1 VRSAAAFCPNRE
13 CVDFHQTGEPGEYR
27 EGVVV
32 CPKCGIHLVV
42 ERPVPPAAE
51 PAVPEGAG
59 EDQVAGPLVA
69 VATFELEHQ
78 ANLAASFLA
87 SNGIVV
93 LIAADDCGRTDPIL
107 GIVTGGLRLMVSE
120 SQAKL
125 ALALLE
131 QEARAGG

>member
-1 VRSAAAFCPNRE
+1 
-13 CVDFHQTGEPGEYR
+13 
-27 EGVVV
+27 
-32 CPKCGIHLVV
+32 
-42 ERPVPPAAE
+42 
-51 PAVPEGAG
+51 
-59 EDQVAGPLVA
+59 VA